1 MYSTAINSMIVHD
14 EAKHYFY
21 FYFVC
26 FHETIYYCNNNCK
39 RDPRRIMI
47 NICLEKLKHVQKFLH
62 KDSLR
67 LFVNIVHRFG
77 DFYIGAAYLVVISAN
92 LMITLL
98 FKDVPNQLKMNT
110 CLDNRHLHNISQRI
124 HKNIIFNTIV

>member
-1 MYSTAINSMIVHD
+1 
-14 EAKHYFY
+14 
-21 FYFVC
+21 
-26 FHETIYYCNNNCK
+26 
-39 RDPRRIMI
+39 MI